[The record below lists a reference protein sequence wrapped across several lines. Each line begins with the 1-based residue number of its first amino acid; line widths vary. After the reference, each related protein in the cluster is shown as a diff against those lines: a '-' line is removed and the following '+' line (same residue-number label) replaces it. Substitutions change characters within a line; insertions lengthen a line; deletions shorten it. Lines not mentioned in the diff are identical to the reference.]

1 MAKPVQNNSHPAKRS
16 GIISPTLIG
25 AVFLGIC
32 ILIAGLNIGGGLRKL
47 NKTIAEAKFADTNNV
62 NIPTDNMSVGQKNY
76 MTVKEAAAYLNL
88 TTDEID
94 SMITGGEISEYV
106 RTESGGYSISVKVL
120 DEWFDNEAYNTKIRN
135 NTVSGGND
143 SVSDEDGQ
151 S

>member
-47 NKTIAEAKFADTNNV
+47 NKTITETQFSDINAV
-62 NIPTDNMSVGQKNY
+62 NIPSDMFVGQKSY
-76 MTVKEAAAYLNL
+76 MTVDEAADYLNL
-88 TTDEID
+88 TPDEIK

>member
-47 NKTIAEAKFADTNNV
+47 NKTITEANFADTNTVNV
-62 NIPTDNMSVGQKNY
+62 PSNMSVGQKNY

-94 SMITGGEISEYV
+94 SMIMGGEISEYV

-135 NTVSGGND
+135 NTVSGGDD
-143 SVSDEDGQ
+143 SGSDDDQ

>member
-47 NKTIAEAKFADTNNV
+47 NKTITEANFADTNTVNV
-62 NIPTDNMSVGQKNY
+62 PSNMSVGQKNY
-76 MTVKEAAAYLNL
+76 MTEEQAAAYLNL
-88 TTDEID
+88 TTDEIK

-135 NTVSGGND
+135 NTVSGGDD
-143 SVSDEDGQ
+143 SSSDDDQ

>member
-47 NKTIAEAKFADTNNV
+47 NKTITEANFADTNTVNV
-62 NIPTDNMSVGQKNY
+62 PSNMSVGQKNY
-76 MTVKEAAAYLNL
+76 MTEEQAAAYLNL
-88 TTDEID
+88 TTDEIK

-135 NTVSGGND
+135 NTVSGGDD
-143 SVSDEDGQ
+143 SGSDDDQ